1 MQQINLY
8 QKEFHVSYN
17 WRRIVVAGSM
27 TMLLLVLAGININQM
42 YTADR
47 LRAELENTNNTIK
60 SLKQSYSALAK
71 NAKPK
76 ARDLNLIAELERIKR
91 SNGEKLRALNYLSG
105 NDAGNMTG
113 FSFLLQGLGRKRD
126 IINDLW
132 LKKIKFS
139 HGGYDLR
146 LSGSSYQ
153 ADLLPKFIQA
163 LGDEEIYK
171 DREFRELKISRSD
184 GNKKVMDFVL
194 DTRHQTDNYGATVKD
209 ASAALFM
216 ARLKQLAGEK
226 EMVR

>member
-17 WRRIVVAGSM
+17 WRRIGVAGSM
-27 TMLLLVLAGININQM
+27 AILLLILAGININQI

-47 LRAELENTNNTIK
+47 LRTELENTNNTIK
-60 SLKQSYSALAK
+60 SLEQSYSALAK
-71 NAKPK
+71 NTRPK
-76 ARDLNLIAELERIKR
+76 ARDLNLLAELENMKR
-91 SNGEKLRALNYLSG
+91 SNGEKLRTLNYLSG

-184 GNKKVMDFVL
+184 GNKKVVDFVL
-194 DTRHQTDNYGATVKD
+194 DTRHQTDNYGAAAKD
-209 ASAALFM
+209 VSAALFM

-226 EMVR
+226 GAVR

>member
-1 MQQINLY
+1 MQKINLY
-8 QKEFHVSYN
+8 QKEFYFSYN
-17 WRRIVVAGSM
+17 WRRTGIAGSAAI
-27 TMLLLVLAGININQM
+27 LLLVLAGININQS

-47 LRAELENTNNTIK
+47 LRAELENTNNTIER
-60 SLKQSYSALAK
+60 LGQSYSTLAK
-71 NAKPK
+71 NARPK
-76 ARDLNLIAELERIKR
+76 ARDLSLLAELESIKR

-105 NDAGNMTG
+105 DDAGNMTG
-113 FSFLLQGLGRKRD
+113 FSFLLRGLGRKRD

-139 HGGYDLR
+139 HGGYHLR

-184 GNKKVMDFVL
+184 GNKKTVDFVL
-194 DTRHQTDNYGATVKD
+194 DTRHQTDSNGKAENDT
-209 ASAALFM
+209 SAAVFM
-216 ARLKQLAGEK
+216 TRLKQLAGEK
-226 EMVR
+226 GAVR